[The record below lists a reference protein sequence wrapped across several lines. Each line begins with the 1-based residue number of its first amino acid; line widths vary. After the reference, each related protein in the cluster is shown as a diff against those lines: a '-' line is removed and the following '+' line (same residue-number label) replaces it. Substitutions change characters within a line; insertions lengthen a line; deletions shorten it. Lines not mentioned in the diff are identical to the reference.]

1 MIYEI
6 ENSCLKIKVNSFG
19 AELVS
24 VYNKKNGSEYMWQ
37 PDAEIWD
44 RQSPN
49 MFPVCGRF
57 YGLKYIYKGKT
68 YEMGLHGFGWISEF
82 EKVCVEDSKITLTLT
97 ENKETLSQYPFC
109 FEYSVEYL
117 LCENTVFV
125 NYRVK
130 NTGEGSMYFSLGS
143 HPGFNVPL
151 EEGESFE
158 DYYIDFGEKCSP
170 SIIRNF
176 HDNSG
181 FEPYSLEEGRK
192 IKLTHSL
199 FDEDGVFL
207 KDTSG
212 FAALRSTKSDRAVE
226 VRYNDF
232 KYVGIW
238 HAPFTKAPYVCI
250 ECWHSLPC
258 SNGRVPDI
266 EKDIDMICLDKNKN
280 YSKSFWVTI
289 K

>member
-1 MIYEI
+1 MIYKI
-6 ENSCLKIKVNSFG
+6 ENESLSVEVNSFG
-19 AELVS
+19 AELIS
-24 VYNKKNGSEYMWQ
+24 IYNKKNDTEYMWQ
-37 PDAEIWD
+37 PNDEIWD

-57 YGLKYIYKGKT
+57 YDLKYIYKGKT
-68 YEMGLHGFGWISEF
+68 YEMGLHGFGWTSEF
-82 EKVCVEDSKITLTLT
+82 EKVSVEEDRMTLTLT
-97 ENKETLSQYPFC
+97 ENKETLSQYPFR
-109 FEYSVEYL
+109 FEYGVEYVL
-117 LCENTVFV
+117 RENTVFV
-125 NYRVK
+125 NYTVK
-130 NTGEGSMYFSLGS
+130 NTGEGVMYFSLGS

-151 EEGESFE
+151 EKGENFE
-158 DYYIDFGEKCSP
+158 DYYIDFGEECSP

-181 FEPYSLEEGRK
+181 FEPYSLEDGRK

-207 KDTSG
+207 KDTTG
-212 FAALRSTKSDRAVE
+212 FATLRSTKSDRAVE
-226 VRYNDF
+226 VRYDDF

-238 HAPFTKAPYVCI
+238 HMPFKKAPYVCI

-258 SNGRVPDI
+258 SNGHVPDL
-266 EKDIDMICLDKNKN
+266 EKDIDMICLDK
-280 YSKSFWVTI
+280 SKTFSKTFSVTI